1 MNGTLIRFSLLVF
14 SGLALV
20 PTQGAGV
27 AAELTDVWTLV
38 QEPVAQTPVSID
50 VLKDARTAQAH
61 FEGWRR
67 RNLPWTHGEGGYAC
81 DNRVGRFCQ
90 WLAGEA
96 DTRDPIP
103 DPPEVWRLREE
114 LLVEL
119 AIAAAIIPG
128 DRWILGQRV
137 FYLSEAGRWSEA
149 ADLVEDCGVSS
160 TWWCEVL
167 LGFALHGD
175 GEYGAA
181 ESAFN
186 RGLAIMDSTEAARWR
201 HPEVLFDGR
210 AAAVMKSGEGGGQ
223 RLAALRER
231 FWLLAD
237 PLYLMPG
244 NDRQT
249 EHFSRWTYSYISD
262 GDSNPR
268 GLGWGSDLEELTV
281 RYGWDRGWERRRPS
295 VGSLSQDT
303 STIGHDLPGTRG
315 LVPAGLVLERP
326 WESSRASWLPGDCP
340 PSAYLAPYAPTLDLG
355 AGQVAVLHR
364 GDSIVVVAAM
374 RLPESDQVGPSSP
387 SSLPS
392 GPTAIL
398 P

>member
-1 MNGTLIRFSLLVF
+1 M
-14 SGLALV
+14 
-20 PTQGAGV
+20 
-27 AAELTDVWTLV
+27 
-38 QEPVAQTPVSID
+38 
-50 VLKDARTAQAH
+50 
-61 FEGWRR
+61 
-67 RNLPWTHGEGGYAC
+67 
-81 DNRVGRFCQ
+81 
-90 WLAGEA
+90 
-96 DTRDPIP
+96 
-103 DPPEVWRLREE
+103 
-114 LLVEL
+114 
-119 AIAAAIIPG
+119 
-128 DRWILGQRV
+128 
-137 FYLSEAGRWSEA
+137 
-149 ADLVEDCGVSS
+149 SS

-201 HPEVLFDGR
+201 HPEALFDGR

-249 EHFSRWTYSYISD
+249 EHFPRWTYSYMSD
-262 GDSNPR
+262 GASDQH

-295 VGSLSQDT
+295 VGSLSQDA

-315 LVPAGLVLERP
+315 FVPAGLVLERP
-326 WESSRASWLPGDCP
+326 SGLMASR
-340 PSAYLAPYAPTLDLG
+340 
-355 AGQVAVLHR
+355 
-364 GDSIVVVAAM
+364 
-374 RLPESDQVGPSSP
+374 
-387 SSLPS
+387 
-392 GPTAIL
+392 
-398 P
+398 